1 MENIVDYTDM
11 DTTLFFDNDVSLN
24 DWNKFD
30 CMTDQEGSTSSLFNF
45 DELFLNNIM
54 KSLFTDETES
64 STLASGDCQPIID
77 ELIDSCEFSF
87 LDSVCDTHNDFSEL
101 DTDPQQHSFASIN
114 FSLDRN
120 FQYDFVH
127 HPLEPVIDSS
137 SFNNKMASENGE
149 ISTIK
154 VKINEIFPHM
164 NNENNRRRR
173 NLLYESTC
181 RSEINK
187 TTQSERVTNKKDA
200 LINHD
205 YALSNEE
212 KSFLCPLSNCNKVYA
227 KASHLK
233 AHLRRHSG
241 EKPFVC
247 DWQNCTWKFS
257 RSDELARHKRSHYGI
272 KPYKC
277 DFCDKS
283 FARSDHLAKHRRI
296 HEKKRRS
303 RVFLSKSR

>member
-1 MENIVDYTDM
+1 MENIADYPEIDTD
-11 DTTLFFDNDVSLN
+11 LFFDTDVSLN

-30 CMTDQEGSTSSLFNF
+30 SAMVHEESTLSLFNL
-45 DELFLNNIM
+45 DEIFLNNIM
-54 KSLFTDETES
+54 KSLFIDGTDS
-64 STLASGDCQPIID
+64 PPLSADDCQPIIN
-77 ELIDSCEFSF
+77 ELIDSCEFSL
-87 LDSVCDTHNDFSEL
+87 LDPVQGTHNDLFDADVTQNSCGSFS
-101 DTDPQQHSFASIN
+101 
-114 FSLDRN
+114 FSLDQN

-127 HPLEPVIDSS
+127 HPLEPVMDSTS
-137 SFNNKMASENGE
+137 LSFTNKFVKE
-149 ISTIK
+149 STD
-154 VKINEIFPHM
+154 VRINEIFPHM
-164 NNENNRRRR
+164 NDENNRRRR
-173 NLLYESTC
+173 NLLYENTC
-181 RSEINK
+181 RSQIKETTRSKPLINK
-187 TTQSERVTNKKDA
+187 KNA

-205 YALSNEE
+205 YAQVNEE
-212 KSFLCPLSNCNKVYA
+212 KSFLCPLSDCNKVYA

-277 DFCDKS
+277 DYCDKS

-303 RVFLSKSR
+303 RGVFLLKSR